1 MTENRRYA
9 GAVVPRR
16 LAAYG
21 IDLAAVL
28 ILAGGGYLLTQG
40 YLLSIVLAVE
50 VLIVQVAWEARTGCT
65 LGQWLLGLRTVQLGE
80 LRAPGLRRAVLRG
93 LILLAGHLVAVGQ
106 IVMLASS
113 GWDRSG
119 HRQGWHDKV
128 TGVRVI
134 DLHRAAAAT
143 TRSRFAPG
151 TQGGQGEPALVGAGA
166 PVDASAA
173 GQWSPPPMPAGS
185 APMGAPAAH
194 GHQHQPYAGHPY
206 AAQARP
212 PQGYAP
218 GPGIPSPQTA
228 VGPGPVPQGPV
239 QHAPVPPPPVPPPA
253 SEVPEATQSGT
264 SALDFTY
271 AEPPEGFA
279 EAVRSARAEREA
291 EEAAA
296 QQQPAPGEQSPADQP
311 SHRAPSAAS
320 PEEDVPDETQVP
332 ALRGLL
338 LENGETVNVLGGG
351 YIGRA
356 PRSPDE
362 DADAQLV
369 AVPDPERSL
378 SRTHARFGL
387 VGGDL
392 WLEDLGSANGT
403 TVQMADGRQAHLTPH
418 QRVALPVGT
427 VVLLGT
433 RRVTVTDGSDHTS

>member
-1 MTENRRYA
+1 
-9 GAVVPRR
+9 
-16 LAAYG
+16 
-21 IDLAAVL
+21 
-28 ILAGGGYLLTQG
+28 
-40 YLLSIVLAVE
+40 
-50 VLIVQVAWEARTGCT
+50 
-65 LGQWLLGLRTVQLGE
+65 
-80 LRAPGLRRAVLRG
+80 
-93 LILLAGHLVAVGQ
+93 
-106 IVMLASS
+106 
-113 GWDRSG
+113 
-119 HRQGWHDKV
+119 
-128 TGVRVI
+128 
-134 DLHRAAAAT
+134 
-143 TRSRFAPG
+143 
-151 TQGGQGEPALVGAGA
+151 
-166 PVDASAA
+166 
-173 GQWSPPPMPAGS
+173 MPAGS
-185 APMGAPAAH
+185 APTGAPAAH

-206 AAQARP
+206 APQAGA

-218 GPGIPSPQTA
+218 GPGMPGPQTA
-228 VGPGPVPQGPV
+228 VGPGAVPQGPV

-253 SEVPEATQSGT
+253 SEVPEVTQSGT

-291 EEAAA
+291 EEEAAR
-296 QQQPAPGEQSPADQP
+296 QQPTPGEHATGDQSTGDQP
-311 SHRAPSAAS
+311 SHGAPSAAS
-320 PEEDVPDETQVP
+320 PDEIVPDETQVP

-433 RRVTVTDGSDHTS
+433 RRVTVTEGSDHTS